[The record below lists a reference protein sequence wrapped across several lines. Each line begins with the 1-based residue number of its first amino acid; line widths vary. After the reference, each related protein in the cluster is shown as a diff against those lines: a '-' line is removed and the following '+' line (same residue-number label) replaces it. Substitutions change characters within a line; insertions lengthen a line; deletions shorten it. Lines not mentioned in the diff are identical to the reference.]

1 MQKRNYSVFI
11 DHVGTFSDRYC
22 AAYSEKPFTI
32 AEKFARVK
40 SIPLLSSVD
49 LNMTDDYTAAKS
61 ELIALV
67 KETGLTVNSV
77 MVDSTAKRI
86 YKQGSFSSR
95 DKEVRAQIV
104 RESKAAMDF
113 AAEIGCNLFAIWPGQ
128 DGYDYHFQADYA
140 EERRLFGECLREL
153 SEYRPDMKIALEY
166 KPKEPRCRCYINSMA
181 GTLLMIEK
189 LGLSNVGIAMDYGH
203 AFMGGENPAEAVALC
218 HMYGGKLLAIHMNDN
233 YGSWDDDLIAGS
245 INTIPYLEF
254 IYWLRKTGYTG
265 AITFDQFPYREES
278 RDAVAES
285 AAWFD
290 YLESKLDATSPKEI
304 DVVLKKKDGVEA
316 SRLARRILKGE

>member
-1 MQKRNYSVFI
+1 MSKRNYSVFI

-32 AEKFARVK
+32 AEKIERIS
-40 SIPLLSSVD
+40 SIPLLTGVD
-49 LNMTDDYTAAKS
+49 LNMTDDYTLAKD
-61 ELIALV
+61 ELTELL
-67 KETGLTVNSV
+67 KNSRLKVNSV

-86 YKQGSFSSR
+86 YKQGAFSSR
-95 DKEVRAQIV
+95 DKDVRAQIV
-104 RESKAAMDF
+104 AESKAAMDF
-113 AAEIGCNLFAIWPGQ
+113 AASIGCNLFAIWPGQ
-128 DGYDYHFQADYA
+128 DGYDYHFQADY
-140 EERRLFGECLREL
+140 ETERRLFGECLKEL
-153 SEYRPDMKIALEY
+153 SAYRPDMQIALEY
-166 KPKEPRCRCYINSMA
+166 KPKEPRCHCYIDTMA

-189 LGLSNVGIAMDYGH
+189 LGLDNVGIAMDYGH
-203 AFMGGENPAEAVALC
+203 SFFSGENPAEAVALL

-233 YGSWDDDLIAGS
+233 YGSWDDDMIAGS

-290 YLESKLDATSPKEI
+290 WLESKIDAADPDEI
-304 DVVLKKKDGVEA
+304 EAVLAKKDGVAA
-316 SRLARRILKGE
+316 SRLMRKILC